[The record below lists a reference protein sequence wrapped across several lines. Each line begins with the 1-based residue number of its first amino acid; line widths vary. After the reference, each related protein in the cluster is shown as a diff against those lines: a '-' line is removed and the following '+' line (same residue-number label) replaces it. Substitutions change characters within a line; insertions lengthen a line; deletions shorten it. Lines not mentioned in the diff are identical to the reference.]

1 MKKVTQE
8 RMRHET
14 VTFKLVDVLRV
25 VASEECGSLLLRG
38 GIFGAGNY

>member
-14 VTFKLVDVLRV
+14 VTFKFLSVDVLRV

-38 GIFGAGNY
+38 FGAGNY